1 MHEKIKEQI
10 KDAMRAKD
18 ELRKEVL
25 RGILTAFVNEL
36 VAKRRTPQE
45 ILGDDD
51 CVAVLK
57 RLVKQ
62 RKDSAEQFTSGGR
75 PELAEKELK
84 ELAIIEEFLP
94 ALMPRE
100 EIKKIALAKKAEL
113 GAVDK
118 SSMGKFIGAV
128 MKECK
133 GKADGKAAK
142 GRGKGKTADGA
153 AAVQGEPAADEVG
166 ENEGPILGVFPE
178 RLAEGPG
185 PLGMQCKS
193 PDCPRR
199 RELAA
204 VDGLTAGGLDQ

>member
-1 MHEKIKEQI
+1 
-10 KDAMRAKD
+10 MRAKD

-25 RGILTAFVNEL
+25 RSILTAFVNEL

-51 CVAVLK
+51 CIAVLK

-62 RKDSAEQFTSGGR
+62 RKDSAEQFTAGGR
-75 PELAEKELK
+75 PELAEKEIK

-133 GKADGKAAK
+133 GKADGNDVKA
-142 GRGKGKTADGA
+142 
-153 AAVQGEPAADEVG
+153 VCEE
-166 ENEGPILGVFPE
+166 IL
-178 RLAEGPG
+178 A
-185 PLGMQCKS
+185 
-193 PDCPRR
+193 
-199 RELAA
+199 
-204 VDGLTAGGLDQ
+204 

>member
-1 MHEKIKEQI
+1 MHEKIKELI

-62 RKDSAEQFTSGGR
+62 RKDSAEQFTTGGR
-75 PELAEKELK
+75 PELAEKEMK

-94 ALMPRE
+94 TMMSRE
-100 EIKKIALAKKAEL
+100 EIMKIAVAKKAEL
-113 GAVDK
+113 GITDK
-118 SSMGKFIGAV
+118 SALGKFIGAV
-128 MKECK
+128 LKECK
-133 GKADGKAAK
+133 GQADGNDVKAVAK
-142 GRGKGKTADGA
+142 
-153 AAVQGEPAADEVG
+153 
-166 ENEGPILGVFPE
+166 
-178 RLAEGPG
+178 
-185 PLGMQCKS
+185 
-193 PDCPRR
+193 
-199 RELAA
+199 EL
-204 VDGLTAGGLDQ
+204 LS

>member
-1 MHEKIKEQI
+1 MHENIRAQI

-51 CVAVLK
+51 CIAVLK

-62 RKDSAEQFTSGGR
+62 RKDSAEQFAAGGR

-84 ELAIIEEFLP
+84 ELVIIEEFLP
-94 ALMPRE
+94 ATMDIESIR
-100 EIKKIALAKKAEL
+100 KIAVAKKEEL
-113 GAVDK
+113 GVTDK
-118 SSMGKFIGAV
+118 SGLGKFIGAV

-133 GKADGKAAK
+133 GKADGNDV
-142 GRGKGKTADGA
+142 KT
-153 AAVQGEPAADEVG
+153 VC
-166 ENEGPILGVFPE
+166 EGLF
-178 RLAEGPG
+178 
-185 PLGMQCKS
+185 S
-193 PDCPRR
+193 
-199 RELAA
+199 
-204 VDGLTAGGLDQ
+204 

>member
-62 RKDSAEQFTSGGR
+62 RKDSAEQFTQGGR
-75 PELAEKELK
+75 PELAEKEMK

-133 GKADGKAAK
+133 GQADGNDVKA
-142 GRGKGKTADGA
+142 
-153 AAVQGEPAADEVG
+153 VCEE
-166 ENEGPILGVFPE
+166 IL
-178 RLAEGPG
+178 
-185 PLGMQCKS
+185 S
-193 PDCPRR
+193 
-199 RELAA
+199 
-204 VDGLTAGGLDQ
+204 